1 MTPWWRNWLIA
12 LLGLIVLFSAIYF
25 PILRRRVKKQ
35 AQTPQPSEE
44 QVRQELSQTSENNA
58 SQPRVKAKLFWAED
72 ENATSLEPVTVELP
86 LSDDP
91 AMRAKQVLTTLIAGP
106 VDSEQKTL
114 PADAV
119 LLAFYLL
126 PDGTGIA
133 DFSEALAT
141 STPSGVQSEQLAV
154 DSITRTLQAN
164 VPQVKR
170 LKFLI
175 HGQQVETLA
184 GHVDLTQT
192 FLVDPNAK
200 IAASD
205 TPAPL
210 PVAGGSSSNAPIP
223 VTPSAAIPTP
233 HP

>member
-12 LLGLIVLFSAIYF
+12 LVGLIVLFSAIYF

-35 AQTPQPSEE
+35 AQKPQPSEE
-44 QVRQELSQTSENNA
+44 QVRQELSQASENTA
-58 SQPRVKAKLFWAED
+58 TQPRVKAKLFWAAD

-106 VDSEQKTL
+106 VDPEQKTL

-205 TPAPL
+205 TPAP
-210 PVAGGSSSNAPIP
+210 PPTAGDRSSNA
-223 VTPSAAIPTP
+223 AIPSTPNAAAASP

>member
-12 LLGLIVLFSAIYF
+12 LVGLIVLFSAIYF

-44 QVRQELSQTSENNA
+44 QVRQELSQASENNA

-72 ENATSLEPVTVELP
+72 ENATSLAPVTVELP

-200 IAASD
+200 IAAGD

-210 PVAGGSSSNAPIP
+210 PAAADSSSSATIP
-223 VTPSAAIPTP
+223 ATPSAATASP

>member
-1 MTPWWRNWLIA
+1 
-12 LLGLIVLFSAIYF
+12 
-25 PILRRRVKKQ
+25 VKKQ

-44 QVRQELSQTSENNA
+44 QVRQELSQASENNA

-72 ENATSLEPVTVELP
+72 ENATSLAPVTVELP

-154 DSITRTLQAN
+154 DSITRTLQSN

-210 PVAGGSSSNAPIP
+210 PAAADSSSSATIP
-223 VTPSAAIPTP
+223 ATPSAATATP